1 MLDKS
6 SASSGLGPVNRI
18 KARRI
23 RLRRAF
29 HFQYHSKLPH
39 VGPVLTITPPMHD
52 LFGNWTALQTPEAS
66 PFQRSPA
73 VSGLHLAEHHVTVRD
88 SDNVPRAQA
97 RR

>member
-6 SASSGLGPVNRI
+6 LSSSGLGPVNRI

-29 HFQYHSKLPH
+29 HFQYHSKLSH
-39 VGPVLTITPPMHD
+39 VGPVLTV
-52 LFGNWTALQTPEAS
+52 
-66 PFQRSPA
+66 SPA
-73 VSGLHLAEHHVTVRD
+73 MDDLSATERRYKLLKRFHFNGARPVPCLHLAEHHVTVRD